1 MRHNIL
7 MPIMS
12 FMTSCY
18 HRSENISH
26 FIISVF
32 RVKTISIIVFA
43 AGLLYLTSCEED
55 PTFIGKGILPSSD
68 FVSVLSS
75 DTFNIISY
83 TKYEYPLRTDNQLA
97 PYIGTYYD
105 PYFGTIRSEFV
116 SQVRLESEWIE
127 GDYHVDSVKLFLRI
141 MSVSGSSNTIKQLI
155 IREISDMLYADSAY
169 YSNTPVNAG
178 GYGITVDLP
187 ELRTDTINVVEI
199 NLPPSFG
206 EYLIRDQEKLFY
218 SASAEDFRNYFKGVH
233 LSILSA
239 SDSDPLLIGLNI
251 TQAASLG
258 DYSDYFIVYM
268 RAQDDNTAIYNFR
281 FLLDPTKE
289 NACYSRIEHDF
300 TTAIPGKGFSDIV
313 NQPVLDTLSYI
324 QGMNGVYTKMLIPD
338 LETMKNDPTRTRTA
352 INRATLFIPVHYDEE
367 NYSDA
372 TLPSNIY
379 LRYFNKS
386 GEKQLIPDYYIDDYH
401 EYFGGV
407 LDTANNRYKFNISNF
422 IQEYFNDT
430 EGILKPELEVF
441 QSSDEVKNAIL
452 KANDSKSPVRL
463 EMTVTKF

>member
-1 MRHNIL
+1 M

-26 FIISVF
+26 FIIRNF
-32 RVKTISIIVFA
+32 PVKTISIILLV
-43 AGLLYLTSCEED
+43 AGLLGLTSCEED

-68 FVSVLSS
+68 FVSVSSS
-75 DTFNIISY
+75 DSFNIISY

-141 MSVSGSSNTIKQLI
+141 MAVSGSSGTSKQLI
-155 IREISDMLYADSAY
+155 ISEISDMLYTDSAY
-169 YSNTPVNAG
+169 YSNTPVNAS
-178 GYGITVDLP
+178 GYSINVDLP

-233 LSILSA
+233 LRILSA

-268 RAQDDNTAIYNFR
+268 RAQDDNTAMYNFR

-300 TTAIPGKGFSDIV
+300 TTATPGKGFSDIV

-352 INRATLFIPVHYDEE
+352 INRATLFVPVHYDGEI
-367 NYSDA
+367 YSDA
-372 TLPSNIY
+372 TLPNNIY

-386 GEKQLIPDYYIDDYH
+386 GEKQLIPDYYIDEYH

-407 LDTANNRYKFNISNF
+407 LDTASNSYKFNISNF

-463 EMTVTKF
+463 EMTITKF